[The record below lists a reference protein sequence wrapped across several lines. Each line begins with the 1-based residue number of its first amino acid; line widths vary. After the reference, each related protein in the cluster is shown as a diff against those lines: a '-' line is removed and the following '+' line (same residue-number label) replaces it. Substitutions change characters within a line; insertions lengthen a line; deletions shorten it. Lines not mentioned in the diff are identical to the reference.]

1 MAVKDDAEHA
11 RFVEEYLRA
20 HLQRHVGRVL
30 DGEKLKTEVA
40 DLLAK
45 IAVPGA
51 PWHDNIAQVLAAG
64 WLGMS
69 DDFDARALLRDVPTD
84 ALERASGFFDYVAEG
99 PLGWIQMELMVRRG
113 LLEDWSF
120 RRRAADRATVEVK
133 TKKPLD
139 FITVEV
145 EVSPKK
151 P

>member
-1 MAVKDDAEHA
+1 MALVD
-11 RFVEEYLRA
+11 EEYLRQY
-20 HLQRHVGRVL
+20 LQRYLRQHVGRSF
-30 DGEKLKTEVA
+30 DREKLKVEVV
-40 DLLAK
+40 DLLASLR
-45 IAVPGA
+45 APEA

-64 WLGMS
+64 WFGMS